1 MLSTTV
7 QISLFFGN
15 VVPLI
20 LIDLILNIFNVN
32 EMISFFFWM
41 ILIQKIMEYI
51 YVLMEIDEK

>member
-32 EMISFFFWM
+32 EMISFFF
-41 ILIQKIMEYI
+41 LDDFDSKNYI
-51 YVLMEIDEK
+51 CSYGNR

>member
-32 EMISFFFWM
+32 EMISFFFFWM
-41 ILIQKIMEYI
+41 ILIQKII